1 MRTSESAIRLAG
13 SSSIA
18 SRLQGLHVSKRWIV
32 VAASTA
38 AMMSGFIAF
47 TTVSAFM
54 VPLSIE
60 LGWQK
65 TALSAAYSLMSGGA
79 AIGGVFMGLVSDR
92 IDTRVVCTLGAMVIG
107 LGFALMSIQES
118 LMGFLLLHLAMGA
131 LGCACLYTPVIAAAG
146 LWFEQRR
153 GLAIGL
159 VTAGG
164 TMGQGITPLLLQP
177 IIDGLGWRGGYMALA
192 ALFLCLVT
200 PLMWLIEKPPASENS
215 SQASKEATWPMSPA
229 LGVAWLGAAA
239 FMCCAAMATPLVH
252 LVPLMIECGRSPGM
266 AGGLFLTVMLAGTA
280 GRILF
285 GLMADRTGALAAY
298 MIAGLMQT
306 ATLYCFVAVGAAV
319 PLFVIGAVFGFGFA
333 GVMTALNLSVRE
345 AVPSTSVGMYTALVG
360 LLAWAG
366 MGTGGGIGGYLYD
379 ATGTYDLSFAIATAA
394 GAANVTL
401 LGILLFIT
409 SRALRADAGGKKHSN
424 E

>member
-1 MRTSESAIRLAG
+1 
-13 SSSIA
+13 
-18 SRLQGLHVSKRWIV
+18 LHVSKRWIV

-65 TALSAAYSLMSGGA
+65 TALSAAYTLMSGGA

-92 IDTRVVCTLGAMVIG
+92 INTRAVCIFGAMVIG
-107 LGFALMSIQES
+107 LGFALLSIQES
-118 LMGFLLLHLAMGA
+118 LMGFLLLHFAMGA
-131 LGCACLYTPVIAAAG
+131 LGCACLYTPVIAATG

-177 IIDGLGWRGGYMALA
+177 VIDGLGWRAGYLALA
-192 ALFLCLVT
+192 ALFLCLVA
-200 PLMWLIEKPPASENS
+200 PLMWLIEKPSASQSS
-215 SQASKEATWPMSPA
+215 SQASKDATWPIPPA

-298 MIAGLMQT
+298 MLAGVLQT
-306 ATLYCFVAVGAAV
+306 ATLYSFVTVGAAV
-319 PLFVIGAVFGFGFA
+319 PLFVIGAVFGFGYA
-333 GVMTALNLSVRE
+333 GVMTALNLAVRE
-345 AVPSTSVGMYTALVG
+345 AVPSTSVGMYTAIVG

-366 MGTGGGIGGYLYD
+366 MGTGGGIGGYFYD

-401 LGILLFIT
+401 LVILFFVTNQDLHGVRQWARRI
-409 SRALRADAGGKKHSN
+409 SGPS
-424 E
+424 